1 MKLGTEQNEGKRQME
16 MIQLG
21 AGRSYLGAYGGVER
35 GGPGGGRGFREEDLQ
50 QSPGSLRNWR
60 PGYSTRQ
67 GNQRSESRKIV

>member
-1 MKLGTEQNEGKRQME
+1 MKLRMEQNEGKRQME
-16 MIQLG
+16 MIHLG
-21 AGRSYLGAYGGVER
+21 AGRSYLGASGGVEG
-35 GGPGGGRGFREEDLQ
+35 GGPGGRGFREEELQ